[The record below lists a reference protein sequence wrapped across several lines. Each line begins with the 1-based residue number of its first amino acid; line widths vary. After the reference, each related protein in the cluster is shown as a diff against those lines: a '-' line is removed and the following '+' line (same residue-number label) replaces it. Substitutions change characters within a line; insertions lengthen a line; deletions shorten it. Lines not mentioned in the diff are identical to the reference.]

1 MQAYLRIEGERAFP
15 DGGHHIVIGVDR
27 DTELFSEGKN
37 PGKIL
42 RILFGYRA
50 ADFHIHVSCAEQPD
64 CAKGLIEALRK
75 MAQTVVGSG
84 IGTIE
89 RDVDAARRVCGKK
102 IGPGFVQQSSVCIDG
117 KNHAQIS
124 KPAIQRFKIRK
135 EQRFP
140 AGQKKKNGTGLLHLF
155 CKANPFLHR
164 AKPSLPFHFRTGQ
177 TDIAHVAVHIAKRQ
191 KLKRAGNGN
200 VLLAGFLEKG
210 MLKGRSVVHI
220 VHKIPPKNKNRSRGP
235 EIDGNRKKRIET
247 VGSILLQSFEKI

>member
-1 MQAYLRIEGERAFP
+1 
-15 DGGHHIVIGVDR
+15 
-27 DTELFSEGKN
+27 
-37 PGKIL
+37 
-42 RILFGYRA
+42 
-50 ADFHIHVSCAEQPD
+50 
-64 CAKGLIEALRK
+64 

-84 IGTIE
+84 IGTVE

-102 IGPGFVQQSSVCIDG
+102 ISPGFVQQSSVCING

-135 EQRFP
+135 EQRLP
-140 AGQKKKNGTGLLHLF
+140 AGQKKKNSTGLLHLL

-164 AKPSLPFHFRTGQ
+164 AKPSLPFHFRAGQ

-210 MLKGRSVVHI
+210 TLKGRSVVHI
-220 VHKIPPKNKNRSRGP
+220 VHKNSSEKTKTGP
-235 EIDGNRKKRIET
+235 EDQG
-247 VGSILLQSFEKI
+247 